1 MEPAMNTWIAGCRSE
16 ATDDLNVAAAMVT
29 SPKTMPVTCTVSQ
42 AVEEFANPH
51 VHMLLLT
58 EDGVLMGAVQ
68 QEDIDPETPPSAAV
82 VDTARLE
89 ERTVAP
95 DRPVAEVLARMRHHG
110 QRRLAVVDV
119 DGRLLGLLCL
129 KRDLTG
135 FCTDD
140 GVAARAAERTALA
153 HADKV
158 EAAVSVPGRRVEV
171 GGGRWR

>member
-1 MEPAMNTWIAGCRSE
+1 MNTRIAGCQSA
-16 ATDDLNVAAAMVT
+16 ATDELNIAAVMVT
-29 SPKTMPVTCTVSQ
+29 IPKTMPVTLTVGQ
-42 AVEEFANPH
+42 AIEAFANPH
-51 VHMLLLT
+51 LHMLLFT
-58 EDGVLMGAVQ
+58 EDGVLKGAVQ
-68 QEDIDPETPPSAAV
+68 REDLDARTPPRAAAV
-82 VDTARLE
+82 GIAHLE

-95 DRPVAEVLARMRHHG
+95 ERPVSGVLARMKQHG

-153 HADKV
+153 
-158 EAAVSVPGRRVEV
+158 R
-171 GGGRWR
+171 